1 MLPDLNEKDVHLD
14 SLAQRASED
23 PAFLARLVQG
33 LSDRQERVG
42 YNCLRAL
49 LLLAEENPLLLYS
62 YWEVFVEL
70 LRSQNTYFKLRGAN
84 LIAAVVSVD
93 RENRFEDVFDDYY
106 DLLDGKSVIA
116 ACYIA
121 GNSGRI
127 ARAKPHLQARIT
139 TRLLSID
146 NTHHPPGRRDLIK
159 GHAVEAFGEYAE
171 QSEDRS
177 KILEFVRAQL
187 ESESPRTRKKA
198 RDFLQ
203 RWGDTG

>member
-93 RENRFEDVFDDYY
+93 RENRSSPPATSP
-106 DLLDGKSVIA
+106 G
-116 ACYIA
+116 
-121 GNSGRI
+121 
-127 ARAKPHLQARIT
+127 
-139 TRLLSID
+139 TR
-146 NTHHPPGRRDLIK
+146 
-159 GHAVEAFGEYAE
+159 E
-171 QSEDRS
+171 
-177 KILEFVRAQL
+177 
-187 ESESPRTRKKA
+187 ESPGPNRTCRPGSPP
-198 RDFLQ
+198 DC
-203 RWGDTG
+203 